1 MATSSNKRRAAHV
14 WGQHAESMGSVALMA
29 RGYRILARRWRCRV
43 GEIDIIAR
51 HGNVIAFVEVK
62 ARHDYVSAAI
72 SITERQQQRI
82 MRAAEA
88 FMQNHP
94 ELNALDM
101 RFDAILI
108 EPWCWPVHV
117 RDAWRA

>member
-1 MATSSNKRRAAHV
+1 MAISSDKRRAAHV

-29 RGYRILARRWRCRV
+29 RGYRCRV

-51 HGNVIAFVEVK
+51 HGNVIVFVEVK

-82 MRAAEA
+82 IRAAEA

-108 EPWCWPVHV
+108 EPWRWPVHV
-117 RDAWRA
+117 RDAWRV